1 MPDEQK
7 WWRESPTSCV
17 QDRTWGRGLLTGESS
32 KKLFW
37 IVNTAYSQLLPVH
50 HCAAFLNLELKTP
63 RHPAQLGRP
72 AVPMPH
78 VAKSSVREFQPHCE
92 LSPHELSAVQPWSTS
107 KFPLL
112 SSFTALKSTAHS
124 VLLPLGHFHLMLC
137 LSITKSHAEREKG
150 CVPLWTGV
158 RVNCIHSNPPP
169 KKKKSMWPWWLNAL
183 GLLRQHDFGRVSI
196 NFNCLL
202 SLFCVRTFRP
212 IYL

>member
-1 MPDEQK
+1 MADEQK
-7 WWRESPTSCV
+7 RRRESPTSCV

-32 KKLFW
+32 KKLLW

-63 RHPAQLGRP
+63 RHPARLGRP
-72 AVPMPH
+72 AVHMPH
-78 VAKSSVREFQPHCE
+78 VAKTSGREFQPHCE

-137 LSITKSHAEREKG
+137 LSTTKSHAERGKG

-158 RVNCIHSNPPP
+158 RLNCIHSNPPQ
-169 KKKKSMWPWWLNAL
+169 KKSMWPWWLNAL

-202 SLFCVRTFRP
+202 SLFCGRTFWP